1 MKNLFPRNHILL
13 YLQAVW
19 TFPDAFALVH
29 VRSARKTMSGRVR
42 FVTTAGAE
50 WMATIQLAVLASTD
64 FVGPAQVFRAANIS
78 ASVALC
84 WFVVADYVNIVAHSV
99 GDLTP
104 IDCRRVTQ
112 FCVQINTIY
121 YFKNTYSITNLCI
134 KWCTGFFFGGGG
146 NLVYTRRILTS
157 TIFFFFTV
165 YLLSQFTMIR
175 LAIRLGYIRC
185 PY

>member
-1 MKNLFPRNHILL
+1 MGVQIVRCRLLSGHRQTVALFCGQARPDVTVPTVEKQTRSVYTRGYGKMKNLFPRHHILL

-42 FVTTAGAE
+42 FVTTAGTE
-50 WMATIQLAVLASTD
+50 WMATVQLAVLATTD

-84 WFVVADYVNIVAHSV
+84 WFVVADYVNIVADSV
-99 GDLTP
+99 GDLAP

-112 FCVQINTIY
+112 FYAKINTRY

-134 KWCTGFFFGGGG
+134 
-146 NLVYTRRILTS
+146 
-157 TIFFFFTV
+157 
-165 YLLSQFTMIR
+165 
-175 LAIRLGYIRC
+175 
-185 PY
+185 